1 MCLGQHLARSKAGY
15 LIKNG
20 ISPLTSVQFLL
31 KRGLA
36 LFMLIAN
43 YNALLSPLFSKAV
56 HLILSDSDPCKMF
69 LSVEALTPGTKQMPH

>member
-1 MCLGQHLARSKAGY
+1 MFIFYVRQVPLWGPEMCLGQHLARSKAGY

-20 ISPLTSVQFLL
+20 ISPLNSVQFLL

-43 YNALLSPLFSKAV
+43 YNALLSPLFSKV
-56 HLILSDSDPCKMF
+56 VLSDF
-69 LSVEALTPGTKQMPH
+69 VRH